1 MDHLG
6 IDRTPKTTLQSTW
19 VYPYRLT
26 YMAYSD
32 FSLSRV
38 REMFGLV
45 LEEPKSLFLDILP
58 TPASDYLLTA
68 LDENLALATAIN
80 TEKARSELVIAPV
93 LLEVR
98 RQLNYEIGFFSG
110 TEFNIDPTQG
120 LTGNCDYILSAI
132 KDSYEVR
139 SPVLMLVEAK
149 NENIK
154 AGLGQCAAEMIAAQL
169 VNTKADLVNRS
180 VYGCVTT
187 GTDWKL
193 RLCDRRLAID
203 QRDYFINEVS
213 SILSILLLPFQQLQ

>member
-1 MDHLG
+1 
-6 IDRTPKTTLQSTW
+6 
-19 VYPYRLT
+19 
-26 YMAYSD
+26 MAYSD
-32 FSLSRV
+32 FTLSRV
-38 REMFGLV
+38 RETFGLV
-45 LEEPKSLFLDILP
+45 VAEPKSLFDNIKP
-58 TPASDYLLTA
+58 TIASDYLLTS

-98 RQLNYEIGFFSG
+98 RQLHYEIGFFSG
-110 TEFNIDPTQG
+110 TEFNIDASQG
-120 LTGNCDYILSAI
+120 LTGYCDYILSAI

-154 AGLGQCAAEMIAAQL
+154 SGLGQCAAEMIAAQML
-169 VNTKADLVNRS
+169 NAKSGLGDRP

-187 GTDWKL
+187 GTDWKFLEL
-193 RLCDRRLAID
+193 RDRLLKID

-213 SILSILLLPFQQLQ
+213 LLLSILLLPFQQLS

>member
-1 MDHLG
+1 
-6 IDRTPKTTLQSTW
+6 
-19 VYPYRLT
+19 
-26 YMAYSD
+26 MAYSD

-38 REMFGLV
+38 RETFGLV
-45 LEEPKSLFLDILP
+45 VEEPKSLFPNILP
-58 TPASDYLLTA
+58 TTASNYLITT

-80 TEKARSELVIAPV
+80 TEKARSEMVIAPV

-120 LTGNCDYILSAI
+120 LTGYCDYILSAI
-132 KDSYEVR
+132 RDSYEVR

-154 AGLGQCAAEMIAAQL
+154 SGLGQCAAEMIAAQI
-169 VNTKADLVNRS
+169 VNTKTGLVDQS

-187 GTDWKL
+187 GTDWKFMEL
-193 RLCDRRLAID
+193 RDRNLKID

-213 SILSILLLPFQQLQ
+213 TILSVLLIPFQ